1 MLSSEILLISQPG
14 LEGLE
19 VPVSTQSLENK
30 IDSEKD
36 KQPKIFIIFYIRLLF
51 LFCYLL
57 DSD

>member
-19 VPVSTQSLENK
+19 VPVSIQSLENK

-36 KQPKIFIIFYIRLLF
+36 KQPKIFIIFFINLF
-51 LFCYLL
+51 RKYDLEHCF
-57 DSD
+57 